1 LTSPG
6 DGRPFPAYGPDV
18 VKYMGEADMPM
29 DVNHGP
35 MHFTEGTLAYAGMHL
50 HVEGHP
56 MHTHRFVEIAFAV
69 GGRGTH
75 DCLAGR
81 HDMTPGDVVLL
92 RPGVWHAYEGCRR
105 LELYNC
111 CFSNELLHR
120 ELAWTREDPLLGYL
134 LWSGPYSA
142 PRRGM
147 LAFRLDQASLDRCC
161 AHLDA
166 LAALRRCPLDRYR
179 GDVLGLLALLL
190 SELGR
195 AAAPAGAPD
204 GSAQGRPHPAVRH
217 AMRLLESDIAR
228 PWTLADLAEELHL
241 APAYLV
247 RLFKDATGLPPKAY
261 LSQVRA
267 ERAAVLL
274 LHSDDP
280 ITSISRAVG
289 WPDQNYFARRFK
301 AHYGLSATTY
311 RKRFAAWAAA
321 HPTGAERSDPS

>member
-1 LTSPG
+1 ME
-6 DGRPFPAYGPDV
+6 D
-18 VKYMGEADMPM
+18 ADMPM
-29 DVNHGP
+29 DTSHGP
-35 MHFTEGTLAYAGMHL
+35 LRFTEGALAYAGMHL
-50 HVEGHP
+50 HVEGHH
-56 MHTHRFVEIAFAV
+56 MHTHQFVEVAFAA

-81 HDMTPGDVVLL
+81 HEMTPGDVVLL
-92 RPGVWHAYEGCRR
+92 RPGVWHAYQDCRR

-111 CFSNELLHR
+111 CFSSELLHR
-120 ELAWTREDPLLGYL
+120 ELAWTRDDPLLGYL

-142 PRRGM
+142 PRRGT
-147 LAFRLDQASLDRCC
+147 LAFRLSEPAFGRCLR
-161 AHLDA
+161 HLED
-166 LAALRRCPLDRYR
+166 LAALRYCPRDRYR
-179 GDVLGLLALLL
+179 GDVLGLLSLLL
-190 SELGR
+190 GELGR
-195 AAAPAGAPD
+195 AAAPAQAAD
-204 GSAQGRPHPAVRH
+204 GTVQGRPHPAVRR

-228 PWTLADLAEELHL
+228 PWTLTALAEELHL

-280 ITSISRAVG
+280 VTCIGRAVG
-289 WPDQNYFARRFK
+289 WADQNYFARRFK

-321 HPTGAERSDPS
+321 HPTGAERYE